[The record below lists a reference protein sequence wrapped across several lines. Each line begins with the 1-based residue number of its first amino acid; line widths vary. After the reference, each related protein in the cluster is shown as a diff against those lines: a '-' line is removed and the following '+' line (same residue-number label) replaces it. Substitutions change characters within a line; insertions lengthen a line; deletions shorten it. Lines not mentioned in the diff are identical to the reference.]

1 MKALIV
7 DSDLAARGT
16 LRRALDSMKDV
27 EVVKECAT
35 IDDAI
40 TAAGPSAPELW
51 IIESWLPGCGACY
64 LAGSLDLE
72 SYLVN
77 ELQKGSN
84 GDAYRA
90 LSMKTICLSRPV
102 DRIRLTEAVDLL
114 HYLEDRSGEET
125 SEPMYDSEPLYE
137 EASRALTRRSSNHD
151 TLMVHSEE
159 GVYVFMKP
167 SQIRW
172 IDAAGRCT
180 RLYLQGRIVHCQDS
194 LSCLLAKLSPDT
206 FVRIHRSIVV
216 NKDHVQDVLPS
227 DSGGVEIVMTGGK
240 GLRVSRSSMD
250 AVKKLVQGS
259 SKSSRNNHG

>member
-77 ELQKGSN
+77 ERPKGQN

-102 DRIRLTEAVDLL
+102 DRLRLTEAVDLL
-114 HYLEDRSGEET
+114 HYLDDRLGEET
-125 SEPMYDSEPLYE
+125 SEPSYE
-137 EASRALTRRSSNHD
+137 EVNRALTRRSSNHD

-194 LSCLLAKLSPDT
+194 LACLLGKLSPDT

-216 NKDHVQDVLPS
+216 NKDHVQDVLPA

-240 GLRVSRSSMD
+240 SLRVSRSSMG

-259 SKSSRNNHG
+259 SKSPRNNHG

>member
-77 ELQKGSN
+77 ERPKGQN

-102 DRIRLTEAVDLL
+102 DRLRLTEAVDLL
-114 HYLEDRSGEET
+114 HYLDDRSGEET
-125 SEPMYDSEPLYE
+125 SEPWYE
-137 EASRALTRRSSNHD
+137 EVNRALTRRSSNHD

-194 LSCLLAKLSPDT
+194 LACLLGKLSPDT

-259 SKSSRNNHG
+259 SKSPRNNHG

>member
-77 ELQKGSN
+77 ERPKGQN

-102 DRIRLTEAVDLL
+102 DRLRLTEAVDLL
-114 HYLEDRSGEET
+114 HYLDDRSDEET
-125 SEPMYDSEPLYE
+125 SEPWYE
-137 EASRALTRRSSNHD
+137 EVNRALTRRSSNHD

-194 LSCLLAKLSPDT
+194 LACLLGKLSPDT

-216 NKDHVQDVLPS
+216 NKDHVQDVLPA

-240 GLRVSRSSMD
+240 SLRVSRSSMG
-250 AVKKLVQGS
+250 AVNKLVQGS
-259 SKSSRNNHG
+259 SKSPLNNHG